1 MSNYL
6 IFTQKTLNMTI
17 IIEPNASKMQIIAQ
31 TKKLKKSKQ
40 FDAFKHLGKVQ
51 WGQDALEYQQEMR
64 AE

>member
-1 MSNYL
+1 
-6 IFTQKTLNMTI
+6 MTI